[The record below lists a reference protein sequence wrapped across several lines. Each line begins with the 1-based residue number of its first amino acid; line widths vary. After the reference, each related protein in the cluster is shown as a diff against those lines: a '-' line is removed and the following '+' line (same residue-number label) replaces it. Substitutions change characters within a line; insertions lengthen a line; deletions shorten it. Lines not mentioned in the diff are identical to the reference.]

1 LELAAHL
8 GPIDWLG
15 DQRYAMTSVI
25 VFSLGQC
32 FGTLPR
38 ELFEAA
44 ETDGTDGTD
53 WTGLPIAVTFT
64 TAPIMVV
71 FFFLQRYFVQGAYG
85 TSGLVQ

>member
-1 LELAAHL
+1 M

-15 DQRYAMTSVI
+15 YQRHAMTSVI

-44 ETDGTDGTD
+44 ETDGTD
-53 WTGLPIAVTFT
+53 WTGLPAAVTFT

-71 FFFLQRYFVQGAYG
+71 LFSLQRYFVQGAYG